1 MGCGEIRRLGVEK
14 AYLRQRR
21 KGAKK
26 LMPKDFAGRRSA
38 TLQIRTLRS
47 DGRGSAVVGAAVVCF
62 IFKGHSHAPI
72 YEGIVAGRI
81 SGCLARDARGRGRR
95 FPEEPGSRVVELEGR
110 IRERTSRKDQHHR
123 HEAEHRGLPEER
135 PPFEGPGGEATE
147 RRVPVLEQLDSGL
160 EATGDPLVVAPH
172 RARPRLESIHAALT
186 SRVPTP
192 RSSSA
197 RRNSRCRPRARNGC
211 ARCTNYSRRRWS
223 SVRYRSRPSTRE
235 R

>member
-1 MGCGEIRRLGVEK
+1 VGCGEIRRLGVEK

-81 SGCLARDARGRGRR
+81 SGCLARDAREGVGSIQIQSVLGRTWPAKGQIGGPDWPNRRYRAAKQFGRGRH
-95 FPEEPGSRVVELEGR
+95 
-110 IRERTSRKDQHHR
+110 QH
-123 HEAEHRGLPEER
+123 EKPSGDLLR
-135 PPFEGPGGEATE
+135 P
-147 RRVPVLEQLDSGL
+147 
-160 EATGDPLVVAPH
+160 
-172 RARPRLESIHAALT
+172 
-186 SRVPTP
+186 
-192 RSSSA
+192 
-197 RRNSRCRPRARNGC
+197 
-211 ARCTNYSRRRWS
+211 
-223 SVRYRSRPSTRE
+223 
-235 R
+235 